1 MESAYY
7 VTLEPTWDQTMN
19 RGGGE
24 MFRVMC
30 SKIAWGTE
38 GENAPEGP
46 KMLVVNKYILHVG

>member
-1 MESAYY
+1 
-7 VTLEPTWDQTMN
+7 MN